1 MIIIVYKIIY
11 PHNYILLICV
21 FSFSLYS
28 NCLIST
34 LQPLYLSTFI
44 YRICFVSDQRQ
55 MMPQHPEGY
64 IDPGNT
70 TNAITH
76 MVPPWWCQMCSY
88 SKEHPWK

>member
-1 MIIIVYKIIY
+1 MCFHFFFIFQFSYFY
-11 PHNYILLICV
+11 PPT
-21 FSFSLYS
+21 
-28 NCLIST
+28 T
-34 LQPLYLSTFI
+34 LFSTFI

-88 SKEHPWK
+88 SKKHPWK